1 MRTTDSQLS
10 ASNATG
16 YFQKSEPVQLGI
28 SKGPLW
34 NKNHEPNPKDR
45 DMTSLLAEDL
55 RGGTSMVLVELVKRI
70 SISADAYDID
80 CSNIII
86 YIHAYIINNVDVN
99 RTAIAACTGTA
110 TSIQ

>member
-1 MRTTDSQLS
+1 
-10 ASNATG
+10 
-16 YFQKSEPVQLGI
+16 
-28 SKGPLW
+28 
-34 NKNHEPNPKDR
+34 
-45 DMTSLLAEDL
+45 
-55 RGGTSMVLVELVKRI
+55 MVLVKRI
-70 SISADAYDID
+70 RISADAYDID